1 MMALINFNKFFA
13 LSEFIIFT
21 GIMKK
26 WHTTILLIFCLMCIV
41 NYLNAQDKFSGQ
53 WFIGFRHH
61 EQEDLNQFLLKRAYI
76 SYEKQITPWLSGR
89 ITPDI
94 TMDREGMDK
103 GNVEL
108 RLKYLYAQFD
118 IPDFLF
124 FTGNNIKTGLTPRP
138 WIGYEQDINI
148 YRSQGKMFLERT
160 HVINSTDFGIHYYS
174 NIGNHYEQSDF
185 ETACR
190 GTYGNMVLG
199 VFNGGGYHALE
210 ENKNKTLE
218 WRFTFRPFPDHFG
231 GLLATYHGA
240 WGHGNSVWNHT
251 FRLNGVHL
259 GYEHKYF
266 VLSGQYYQ
274 GLGSYDD
281 KLVSLV
287 ANNSIPHDG
296 YSFFGEFRH
305 PKTGLGAWVRYDYQ
319 NLEYTDEFAEERII
333 VSAVWKFYN
342 SNKIILSYDHF
353 LEGHGDIPSTLYE
366 VTLDIRF

>member
-1 MMALINFNKFFA
+1 
-13 LSEFIIFT
+13 
-21 GIMKK
+21 MKK
-26 WHTTILLIFCLMCIV
+26 WQTAILLIFYLICIV
-41 NYLNAQDKFSGQ
+41 NKLNAQDKFSGQ
-53 WFIGFRHH
+53 WFMGFQH
-61 EQEDLNQFLLKRAYI
+61 QEEEDYNQFLLKRAYI

-94 TMDREGMDK
+94 TIDSEGMDK

-118 IPDFLF
+118 LPDFLF

-160 HVINSTDFGIHYYS
+160 HVINSTDFGIHYHS

-185 ETACR
+185 ETACP
-190 GTYGNMVLG
+190 GTYGNVVLG

-210 ENKNKTLE
+210 ENKNKTVE
-218 WRFTFRPFPDHFG
+218 WRFTFRPFPEHFG

-240 WGHGNSVWNHT
+240 WGHGNSVWNNT

-274 GLGSYDD
+274 GLGSFGDD
-281 KLVSLV
+281 LVSLV
-287 ANNSIPHDG
+287 ANTSIPHDG
-296 YSFFGEFRH
+296 YSLFGEFRH
-305 PKTGLGAWVRYDYQ
+305 PKTGLGAWVRYDHQ
-319 NLEYTDEFAEERII
+319 NLEYTDAFAEERII
-333 VSAVWKFYN
+333 VSAVWRFYN
-342 SNKIILSYDHF
+342 NNKIILSYDHF
-353 LEGHGDIPSTLYE
+353 LEGLGDIPSTIYE
-366 VTLDIRF
+366 VTLEIRF

>member
-76 SYEKQITPWLSGR
+76 RYEKQITPWLSGR

-210 ENKNKTLE
+210 EN
-218 WRFTFRPFPDHFG
+218 
-231 GLLATYHGA
+231 
-240 WGHGNSVWNHT
+240 
-251 FRLNGVHL
+251 
-259 GYEHKYF
+259 
-266 VLSGQYYQ
+266 Q